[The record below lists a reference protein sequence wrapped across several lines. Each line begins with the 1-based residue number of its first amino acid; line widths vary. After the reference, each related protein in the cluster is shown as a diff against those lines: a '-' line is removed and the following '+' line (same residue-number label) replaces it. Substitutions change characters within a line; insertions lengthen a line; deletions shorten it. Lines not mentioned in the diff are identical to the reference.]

1 MFLYIYIYI
10 YVYDH
15 MYIYIYICMIVRHV
29 CMFYQDITSAE
40 ANKMHGATSGR

>member
-1 MFLYIYIYI
+1 MYMIICI
-10 YVYDH
+10 
-15 MYIYIYICMIVRHV
+15 YIYIYICMIVRHV